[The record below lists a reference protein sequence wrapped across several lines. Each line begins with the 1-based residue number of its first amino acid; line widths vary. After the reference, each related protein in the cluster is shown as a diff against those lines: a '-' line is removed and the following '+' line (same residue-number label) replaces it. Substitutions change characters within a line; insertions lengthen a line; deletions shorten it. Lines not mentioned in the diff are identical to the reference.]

1 MVMLKDKK
9 LIDKIEQI
17 EECKRILNAVGG
29 NMIKLKDK
37 YLVPD
42 EVMLETLNKLHLMG
56 YSIEVIAR
64 SAGLTMAK
72 VLKVLDIEERKDSK
86 PKQAFYGKIIDD
98 KDIEEYI
105 DSYHQKLICISKE
118 SSQTPKGTIL
128 IEHILESKYDHL
140 IYVVTA
146 EYEENIEGRKEEPYP
161 LDDFDKEW
169 ICKEVADTLI
179 NLKLD
184 YYYAGKRRIVQ
195 EGKMDVLAI
204 LCLNDIILPF
214 VLMLIYENYHG
225 KTEELFDELGILA
238 AKHLKDRRQKCF
250 YENLNLCHDILVEG
264 SLWTQAQEEY
274 EKAVR
279 EGKAKGIPEFMLR
292 AEGSNN
298 EITE

>member
-1 MVMLKDKK
+1 MIKDKK

-17 EECKRILNAVGG
+17 EECKRVLQAFGGRMIELN
-29 NMIKLKDK
+29 DK

-42 EVMLETLNKLHLMG
+42 EVMLESLNTLYLQG

-64 SAGLTMAK
+64 AAGLTMAK
-72 VLKVLDIEERKDSK
+72 VLKVLGIDTRKDFRTK
-86 PKQAFYGKIIDD
+86 NAFYGKVIPD

-105 DSYHQKLICISKE
+105 DSYHKKLVCIQKETSRTI
-118 SSQTPKGTIL
+118 KGTIL
-128 IEHILESKYDHL
+128 IEYILESKYDHL

-146 EYEENIEGRKEEPYP
+146 KYEENIEGRQKEP
-161 LDDFDKEW
+161 LPSDGFDKERFY
-169 ICKEVADTLI
+169 KEVADNLV

-184 YYYAGKRRIVQ
+184 YYFSGKRRIIKDG
-195 EGKMDVLAI
+195 EMDALAI
-204 LCLNDIILPF
+204 LSLNDIILPF

-225 KTEELFDELGILA
+225 KTDELFDELGILA
-238 AKHLKDRRQKCF
+238 AKQLCDRNQKCF
-250 YENLNLCHDILVEG
+250 YNNLNLCHDILVEG

-279 EGKAKGIPEFMLR
+279 EGKAKGIIVPGVIPGTETI
-292 AEGSNN
+292 NK

>member
-1 MVMLKDKK
+1 MIKDKK
-9 LIDKIEQI
+9 LVEKIEQI
-17 EECKRILNAVGG
+17 EDCKRVLQAYGG
-29 NMIKLKDK
+29 RMIELPDK

-42 EVMLETLNKLHLMG
+42 EVMLEALNKLYLHG

-64 SAGLTMAK
+64 AANITMAK
-72 VLKVLDIEERKDSK
+72 VLKVLGIDERKDSR
-86 PKQAFYGKIIDD
+86 PKQAYYGKVIPD

-105 DSYHQKLICISKE
+105 DSYHKKLVCIQKETSRTL
-118 SSQTPKGTIL
+118 KGTIL
-128 IEHILESKYDHL
+128 IEYILESKYDHL
-140 IYVVTA
+140 LYVVTA

-214 VLMLIYENYHG
+214 VLMLIYENYRG

-238 AKHLKDRRQKCF
+238 AKHLQERRQKCF
-250 YENLNLCHDILVEG
+250 YEKLNLCYNILVEG
-264 SLWTQAQEEY
+264 ILWTQAQEEY
-274 EKAVR
+274 QKAVR
-279 EGKAKGIPEFMLR
+279 EGKAKGIPEFMLK
-292 AEGSNN
+292 AEGSND